1 VLSDDEYK
9 RTLPSNRRRP
19 VDASGRNWS
28 DSQKLEC
35 VTTYLSLGNLA
46 LTSRLL
52 KIPEMTIRMWKQK
65 DWWRELETELRQQET
80 LELSVRLKKII
91 ESTLA
96 TTEDRLANGD
106 FIYDNRLG
114 QMVRKPVSMRDAH
127 KVTLDLMNRR
137 DVLENRQPKDVSLE
151 QIDDKLAKLA
161 QKFEEIANGR
171 KPIEVT
177 DVIIGSEVSDELEE
191 VDGDQSTPT

>member
-1 VLSDDEYK
+1 MLSDDEYK

-65 DWWRELETELRQQET
+65 DWWKETEAELRQQET
-80 LELSVRLKKII
+80 LELNVRLKKII

-114 QMVRKPVSMRDAH
+114 QMVRKPVSMKDAH

-137 DVLENRQPKDVSLE
+137 DVLENKQPRDVSLE

-161 QKFEEIANGR
+161 QKFEEIASGR
-171 KPIEVT
+171 KAIEVT
-177 DVIIGSEVSDELEE
+177 DVIIGEE
-191 VDGDQSTPT
+191 IGTEDSTPTT

>member
-1 VLSDDEYK
+1 MLSDDEYK

-65 DWWRELETELRQQET
+65 DWWKEIEAELRQQET
-80 LELSVRLKKII
+80 LELNVRLKKII

-114 QMVRKPVSMRDAH
+114 QMVRKPVSMKDAH

-137 DVLENRQPKDVSLE
+137 DVLENKQPRDVSLE

-161 QKFEEIANGR
+161 QKFEEIASGR

-177 DVIIGSEVSDELEE
+177 DVIIGEDVVETEH
-191 VDGDQSTPT
+191 PTTTT

>member
-1 VLSDDEYK
+1 MLSDDEYK

-65 DWWRELETELRQQET
+65 DWWKETEAELRQQET
-80 LELSVRLKKII
+80 LELNVRLKKII

-114 QMVRKPVSMRDAH
+114 QMVRKPVSMKDAH

-137 DVLENRQPKDVSLE
+137 DVLENKQPRDVSLE

-161 QKFEEIANGR
+161 QKFEEIASGR

-177 DVIIGSEVSDELEE
+177 DVIIGEDVVETEH
-191 VDGDQSTPT
+191 PTTTT